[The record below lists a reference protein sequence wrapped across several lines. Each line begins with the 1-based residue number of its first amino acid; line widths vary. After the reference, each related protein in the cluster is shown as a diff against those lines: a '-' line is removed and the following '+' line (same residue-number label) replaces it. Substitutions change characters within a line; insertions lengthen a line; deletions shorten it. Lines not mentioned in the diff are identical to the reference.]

1 MKINQYG
8 TPIVS
13 SHMSKSEAR
22 KAASSNDGETGATIR
37 ISSEARQLGAV
48 QARLS
53 GSSEVREEK
62 VAEARAALVDGSL
75 DSDSALET
83 ALDRLMSDLF

>member
-13 SHMSKSEAR
+13 THVSKSEAR
-22 KAASSNDGETGATIR
+22 RAANGGDGETGATIR

-53 GSSEVREEK
+53 GPSEVRDEK
-62 VAEARAALVDGSL
+62 VAEARAALADGSL

-83 ALDRLMSDLF
+83 ALDRLVADLF